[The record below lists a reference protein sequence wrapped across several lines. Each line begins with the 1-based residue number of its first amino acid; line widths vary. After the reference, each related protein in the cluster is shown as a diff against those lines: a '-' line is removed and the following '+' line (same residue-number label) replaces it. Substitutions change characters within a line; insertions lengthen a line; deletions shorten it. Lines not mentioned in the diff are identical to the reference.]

1 MASEDLA
8 GKAPGEITGD
18 AVGLKPMSFFAL
30 SVTEVKAPRTAPECI
45 WMISSIDKGDGLVE
59 VKLVGGGVGG
69 VGFWATG

>member
-1 MASEDLA
+1 MVTDEVTEE
-8 GKAPGEITGD
+8 APGDIMGD
-18 AVGLKPMSFFAL
+18 ALGVKPMSFFAL

-69 VGFWATG
+69 VGF